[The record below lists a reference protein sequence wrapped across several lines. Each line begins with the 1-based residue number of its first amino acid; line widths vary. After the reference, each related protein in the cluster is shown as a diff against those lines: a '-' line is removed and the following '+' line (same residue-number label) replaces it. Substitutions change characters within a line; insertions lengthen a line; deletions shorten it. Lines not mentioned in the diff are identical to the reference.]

1 MRHQIIVLGR
11 QFGSGGRQVGRKLA
25 AALNV
30 PCYDREIITMAAERA
45 ELGADF
51 FEGKDEKRTNPW
63 LYESVY
69 RGGPRVKWGQS
80 AEEILAQMEEEVI
93 RSLAAKEDCIL
104 VGRRADVVLQDQD
117 VDVLSMFICAP
128 LDWRIRRRMELDHLD
143 ERQAAKLIQ
152 RMDKQRK
159 RYYEHYAGR
168 PWGIPQSYDM
178 CVNSARLGVDKTAA
192 LLASHWRLL
201 KSET

>member
-80 AEEILAQMEEEVI
+80 AEEILAQKNLDKRQYE
-93 RSLAAKEDCIL
+93 LA
-104 VGRRADVVLQDQD
+104 Q
-117 VDVLSMFICAP
+117 
-128 LDWRIRRRMELDHLD
+128 
-143 ERQAAKLIQ
+143 
-152 RMDKQRK
+152 
-159 RYYEHYAGR
+159 
-168 PWGIPQSYDM
+168 
-178 CVNSARLGVDKTAA
+178 ARLKRALVRTSIHPDK
-192 LLASHWRLL
+192 
-201 KSET
+201 